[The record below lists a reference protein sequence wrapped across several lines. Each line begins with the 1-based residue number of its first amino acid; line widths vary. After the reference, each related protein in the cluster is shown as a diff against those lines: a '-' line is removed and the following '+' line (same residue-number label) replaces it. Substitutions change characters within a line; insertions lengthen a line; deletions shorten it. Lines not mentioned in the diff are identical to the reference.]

1 MFDKLLD
8 TLSTSEVAASIS
20 NQLDMLAGFIDGY
33 LTGMDNLRMASFIL
47 MILALLL
54 FLFLIIIIY
63 IKTIVAFLRDDND
76 ANSLERQDGD
86 EEEDIFDE
94 EDQLRLNQVID
105 DKEREQ
111 ELEKEL
117 QKELE
122 LAHAERIA
130 EEKEQRQL
138 DTLKK
143 QPAKE
148 EKIKSNEKNAAIK
161 LDWEKGKFKELDA
174 LAQNIEIR
182 PDILS
187 YHQSNRQ
194 INELVGLI
202 IDMIGRGVDDL
213 KIAQTILFRNQYM
226 SSEEDVLQLI
236 DAVKDFIGLCKNQEF
251 SKLENYSSLPHEE
264 EALYHLAEGDA
275 SLALAMIEALM
286 NNGIDHASALSAD
299 AKRESLYLVFSR
311 QAVIF

>member
-226 SSEEDVLQLI
+226 SSEEEVLQLI
-236 DAVKDFIGLCKNQEF
+236 DAVKEFI
-251 SKLENYSSLPHEE
+251 
-264 EALYHLAEGDA
+264 
-275 SLALAMIEALM
+275 
-286 NNGIDHASALSAD
+286 
-299 AKRESLYLVFSR
+299 R
-311 QAVIF
+311 